1 MDKELAPFFN
11 QYETLVEMADST
23 FKRVRDEHSDCVTC
37 KIECADCCHALF
49 DLTLIEAL
57 YLNHHFNRTFSDQ
70 EKDNLL
76 EIANRADRHV
86 YQIKRR
92 AHQALN
98 KGAAETDILTRVAEE
113 RVCCPL
119 LDESSLCRLYAFR
132 PITCRLYGIPTS
144 IQGTGHT
151 CGRSGFI
158 KGTAYPTVNLDVIHH
173 KLFEL
178 SAALVNELRSRHLK
192 MADMLFPVSMA
203 LLTVFDKDYLGLSP
217 IESAGTDEDGRKKG
231 GNNDPAQ
238 SG

>member
-11 QYETLVEMADST
+11 QYESLVEMADSI
-23 FKRVRDEHSDCVTC
+23 FRRVKGEHSDCVTC

-57 YLNHHFNRTFSDQ
+57 YLNHQFNQTFSGP

-76 EIANRADRHV
+76 EIANRADRSV

-92 AHQALN
+92 AHRALKN
-98 KGAAETDILTRVAEE
+98 GATEADVLTGVAEE
-113 RVCCPL
+113 RVRCPL
-119 LDESSLCRLYAFR
+119 LDENNLCRLYAFR

-158 KGTAYPTVNLDVIHH
+158 KGTAYPTVNLDIIHR
-173 KLFEL
+173 KLFEI
-178 SAALVNELRSRHLK
+178 SAALVKELRSRHLK
-192 MADMLFPVSMA
+192 MADMLLPVSMA
-203 LLTVFDKDYLGLSP
+203 LLTEFDKDYLGLSP
-217 IESAGTDEDGRKKG
+217 IETSETDENSREKG
-231 GNNDPAQ
+231 GNHDPL
-238 SG
+238 